1 VLEELLRTS
10 NEERVQRAAVRAL
23 SSHPNPRALQR
34 VRGLVERSD
43 VPERLRSEA
52 ISTFERERLTTE
64 EVAWLRALYPKLDR
78 TSLKQRAVSVIA
90 RAGGSENENWLQTIL
105 RNEDEPSEVR
115 AAILQ
120 RLGQSMAIADLGKM
134 YDGAASRMVREYII
148 SALGRRTEPEAT
160 DKLIDI
166 VKTGTDPSLRRSAV
180 NALTRKKDPRS
191 TKLLLE
197 LISQ

>member
-1 VLEELLRTS
+1 
-10 NEERVQRAAVRAL
+10 
-23 SSHPNPRALQR
+23 
-34 VRGLVERSD
+34 
-43 VPERLRSEA
+43 
-52 ISTFERERLTTE
+52 
-64 EVAWLRALYPKLDR
+64 
-78 TSLKQRAVSVIA
+78 VSVIA
-90 RAGGSENENWLQTIL
+90 RAGGAENEAWLQSIL

-115 AAILQ
+115 SAILQ

-134 YDGAASRMVREYII
+134 YDGASSRMVREYII

-166 VKTGTDPSLRRSAV
+166 VKTGTDPQLRRVAV

-191 TKLLLE
+191 TKLLMD